1 LWTGHST
8 DDDLRFQASSGG
20 GLSAA
25 LFFLLGSGKVD
36 GVVQVRASETL
47 PYANAISIST
57 SIEEIAEAA
66 GSRYAPSAPLAGL
79 RSLMGSG
86 KRYAF
91 VGKPCDVAALRA
103 LTGLEPALENSFPYL
118 ISFFCAGVPST
129 KGAEEV
135 IRKMGAAPEQ
145 VTEFRYRGNGWPGR
159 AVATLADGT
168 TRSMTYHDSWG
179 GILSK
184 HVQHRCKICAD
195 GTGDAADIVFADAW
209 EADERGYPLFEER
222 DGRSLILVRTPK
234 GQTILE
240 GAVRESHI
248 AVEPFD
254 IAELEKIQ
262 PGQTGRRRALLAR
275 LLALR
280 LLGKPTPQYQG
291 FSILAAARTGS
302 FAWSARN
309 FLGMVRRILLGRAP

>member
-1 LWTGHST
+1 
-8 DDDLRFQASSGG
+8 
-20 GLSAA
+20 LSAA
-25 LFFLLGSGKVD
+25 LVSLIRSGEIE
-36 GVVQVRASETL
+36 GVVHIKASETL
-47 PYANAISIST
+47 PYANTATIST
-57 SIEEIAEAA
+57 SIDDVAEAA
-66 GSRYAPSAPLAGL
+66 GSRYAPSAPLVGL
-79 RSLMGSG
+79 RSLVRTG

-103 LTGLEPALENSFPYL
+103 LIDLDPSLENSFPYL
-118 ISFFCAGVPST
+118 LSFFCAGVPSI

-135 IRKMGAAPEQ
+135 IRMMGAVPEQ
-145 VTEFRYRGNGWPGR
+145 VKKFRYRGNGWPGH
-159 AVATLADGT
+159 AVATLSDGT
-168 TRSMTYHDSWG
+168 TRSMSYHESWG
-179 GILSK
+179 GVLSN

-234 GQTILE
+234 GQAILE

-262 PGQTGRRRALLAR
+262 PGQSGRRRALLAR

-280 LLGKPTPQYQG
+280 LLGKPTPRYTG
-291 FSILAAARTGS
+291 LSIIAAARSGS
-302 FAWSARN
+302 FSWSARN
-309 FLGMVRRILLGRAP
+309 FLGMARRVLIGRAP

>member
-1 LWTGHST
+1 
-8 DDDLRFQASSGG
+8 
-20 GLSAA
+20 
-25 LFFLLGSGKVD
+25 
-36 GVVQVRASETL
+36 
-47 PYANAISIST
+47 
-57 SIEEIAEAA
+57 
-66 GSRYAPSAPLAGL
+66 
-79 RSLMGSG
+79 
-86 KRYAF
+86 
-91 VGKPCDVAALRA
+91 
-103 LTGLEPALENSFPYL
+103 
-118 ISFFCAGVPST
+118 
-129 KGAEEV
+129 
-135 IRKMGAAPEQ
+135 
-145 VTEFRYRGNGWPGR
+145 
-159 AVATLADGT
+159 
-168 TRSMTYHDSWG
+168 
-179 GILSK
+179 
-184 HVQHRCKICAD
+184 
-195 GTGDAADIVFADAW
+195 VFADAW